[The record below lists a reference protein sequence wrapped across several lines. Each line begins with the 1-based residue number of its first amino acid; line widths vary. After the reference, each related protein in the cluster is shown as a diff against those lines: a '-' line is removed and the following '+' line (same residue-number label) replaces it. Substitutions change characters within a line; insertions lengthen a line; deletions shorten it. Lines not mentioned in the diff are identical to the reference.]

1 VIQTGKESKIKL
13 IIEKPRLSKV
23 DTFASAPRSYCV
35 ASMCFLVWIALG
47 TVGCVRRAENQ
58 VTVYAAADR
67 EFAAPILDGFE
78 RQNAGVEVLRQ
89 FDVEASKTLGLVTRI
104 EGESNQ
110 PKCDCFWNNEI
121 LHTLR
126 LQKKGLLQGRK
137 WKIPDAWPKSF
148 RAADGSWVGFAS
160 RGRVLLVNKSKLP
173 DAGSWPNSVLA
184 LADAKWK
191 QRCGMAYPMYGTT
204 ATHMAVLASHAGK
217 VVPPAGVEGAW
228 TAGGASLNWE
238 QWIAAV
244 RENAV
249 VLAGNKQVA
258 LAVGRGDLDW
268 CLTDTDDAI
277 AEVESGKPV
286 EIVFPDQ
293 GTGGFGTLFIPNTI
307 AVLKRAPHPV
317 AAGLLADHLV
327 TETVEA
333 RLVMGNG
340 AHFPVWPEAK
350 EKSRAAPKEPVRWS
364 EVDFELASEAWEKL
378 SEELPRLFS
387 SAP

>member
-1 VIQTGKESKIKL
+1 MTI
-13 IIEKPRLSKV
+13 
-23 DTFASAPRSYCV
+23 
-35 ASMCFLVWIALG
+35 
-47 TVGCVRRAENQ
+47 
-58 VTVYAAADR
+58 YAAADR

-78 RQNAGVEVLRQ
+78 RQNPGVEVLRQ

-126 LQKKGLLQGRK
+126 LQKQGLLQARK
-137 WKIPDAWPKSF
+137 WKVPDAWPKSF
-148 RAADGSWVGFAS
+148 RAADGSWVGFAA
-160 RGRVLLVNKSKLP
+160 RGRVLLINKRKLP
-173 DAGSWPNSVLA
+173 DAAGWPRSVLS
-184 LADAKWK
+184 LGDPKWN
-191 QRCGMAYPMYGTT
+191 QRCGMAYPLYGTT
-204 ATHMAVLASHAGK
+204 ATHMAVLASHAAK
-217 VVPPAGVEGAW
+217 VVPPAGVEGSW
-228 TAGGASLNWE
+228 TAGGSSLNWE

-277 AEVESGKPV
+277 AEMESGKPV
-286 EIVFPDQ
+286 EMVFPDQ
-293 GTGGFGTLFIPNTI
+293 GTGEFGTLFIPNTI
-307 AVLKRAPHPV
+307 AVLQRAPHPV

-350 EKSRAAPKEPVRWS
+350 ERSRAEPKEPVRWS
-364 EVDFELASEAWEKL
+364 EVDYELAAEAWEKWK
-378 SEELPRLFS
+378 EELPRLFS
-387 SAP
+387 SAR